1 MKVAMINA
9 ETVRLQENNGL
20 AEMLGLTGCPDF
32 FQDDIIYGYHGNPL
46 DEIVEA
52 ANTHNPD
59 ILIAPEFFFYNG
71 KPYSEM
77 EKNNAIKF
85 IQGMVKKKDMLILP
99 GTIVWQKDGY
109 LRNSCPV
116 IAKGDVKEYCKA
128 TDGGDSDVAL
138 KHGCIFLPGKENGK
152 VIEWKG
158 KKIGI
163 EICADHDG
171 KKLKARKKQLDMHIV
186 IAAGMTL
193 HPESIAAKNKGY
205 GILCDGNGL
214 CDAAINDNGILAYMH
229 GRLEGNVKLYEIG
242 MA

>member
-1 MKVAMINA
+1 
-9 ETVRLQENNGL
+9 
-20 AEMLGLTGCPDF
+20 
-32 FQDDIIYGYHGNPL
+32 
-46 DEIVEA
+46 
-52 ANTHNPD
+52 
-59 ILIAPEFFFYNG
+59 
-71 KPYSEM
+71 M

-163 EICADHDG
+163 EICADHSVG
-171 KKLKARKKQLDMHIV
+171 TIMQRKEKADIHIIV
-186 IAAGMTL
+186 GCGATIYDSNA
-193 HPESIAAKNKGY
+193 IVKDNGY
-205 GILCDGNGL
+205 VLLCDGSYHNL
-214 CDAAINDNGILAYMH
+214 KEMMTSNRAMRNNKGILQPIKPIVHTPTEELYN
-229 GRLEGNVKLYEIG
+229 LEI
-242 MA
+242 